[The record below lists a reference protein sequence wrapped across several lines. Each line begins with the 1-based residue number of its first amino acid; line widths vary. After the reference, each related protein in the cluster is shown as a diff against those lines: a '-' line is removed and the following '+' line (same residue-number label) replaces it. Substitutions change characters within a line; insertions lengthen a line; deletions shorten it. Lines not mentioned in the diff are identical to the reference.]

1 MSDAPDSNVA
11 ALVAGDQG
19 VVAARGERAHGR
31 VVAVQRRGRLCHEA
45 LGADPR
51 LPPPHQL
58 RSRTERVSTTASSS
72 VGLERDAN
80 KTAGA
85 RVAARAEIFAFAS
98 HIAQAKP
105 KGEVNAEVSCPQRK

>member
-72 VGLERDAN
+72 VGF
-80 KTAGA
+80 A
-85 RVAARAEIFAFAS
+85 RRKQNSRGTCDCTCRNFRICIAYCAS
-98 HIAQAKP
+98 QTK
-105 KGEVNAEVSCPQRK
+105 R